1 MPKKELT
8 LATLD
13 GGALEEMV
21 ARELAWIT
29 ENIRDT
35 NTKRNAKRKLD
46 ISVVFSPDDK
56 GETTSITYG
65 VKSKLAPML
74 AGTTSAYVAITGEET
89 VGLVEYEK
97 HPALPF
103 GEEEGAAPA
112 PAATPLRRMAAQG

>member
-21 ARELAWIT
+21 ARELARIT

-65 VKSKLAPML
+65 VKSKLAPIQ
-74 AGTTSAYVAITGEET
+74 AHSTRGYPT
-89 VGLVEYEK
+89 
-97 HPALPF
+97 
-103 GEEEGAAPA
+103 
-112 PAATPLRRMAAQG
+112 